1 MKFKIYMLASVT
13 SVSLKSEN
21 QLRHEITWKNSRK
34 GITFYFKNSYV
45 PVRVGGVLLRLFMLQ
60 VKMVEEVE
68 AIQCCILGKK
78 GDFSRRPLHGILL
91 QN

>member
-13 SVSLKSEN
+13 SMSLKSEN

-34 GITFYFKNSYV
+34 GITFYFKT
-45 PVRVGGVLLRLFMLQ
+45 
-60 VKMVEEVE
+60 
-68 AIQCCILGKK
+68 I
-78 GDFSRRPLHGILL
+78 DFQEHFISRRPLHGILL